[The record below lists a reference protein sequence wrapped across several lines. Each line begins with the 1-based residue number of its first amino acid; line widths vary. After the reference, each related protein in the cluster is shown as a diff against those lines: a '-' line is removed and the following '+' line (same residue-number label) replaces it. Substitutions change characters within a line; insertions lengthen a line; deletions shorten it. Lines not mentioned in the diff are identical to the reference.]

1 MANLES
7 PADREHSSAS
17 GQEATNKTTLPRR
30 LFWGVLWL
38 VLGVAAIYEVRAEI
52 GRWQTAYNLETM
64 GDEVYYDQ
72 TLKENP
78 NDFETLARRALL
90 HQKKERPQKALDD
103 WNRVL
108 KKNPN
113 DVTILAIR
121 AQLLQKL
128 GRPKE
133 AVDDWDRILEIIED
147 AGGRPN
153 AVMRNNRAY
162 SRALANIEIDKG
174 LEDVEIALQ
183 EIAEKPSYDRAT
195 YLDTRG
201 YLYFLRG
208 KDSDLK
214 HAESDLNEA
223 LEMIDTLREQRG
235 VPIPESSLA
244 VIYHH
249 RGEVYEKLGKEEQA
263 KGDFELAEQYHYEP
277 EVGTP
282 K

>member
-1 MANLES
+1 MANLDS
-7 PADREHSSAS
+7 PVDHERPSDSS
-17 GQEATNKTTLPRR
+17 QQATGKTNLPRK
-30 LFWGVLWL
+30 LFWGLFWL
-38 VLGVAAIYEVRAEI
+38 VLGVAALFELRAEI

-64 GDEVYYDQ
+64 GDEVYYNQ
-72 TLKENP
+72 TLQENP
-78 NDFETLARRALL
+78 NDLKTLARRALL
-90 HQKKERPQKALDD
+90 YQEKGRPQKALND
-103 WNRVL
+103 WDRVL
-108 KKNPN
+108 KVNPN
-113 DVTILAIR
+113 DVNILAIR

-133 AVDDWDRILEIIED
+133 AVDDWDRIVEIVEK
-147 AGGRPN
+147 AGGRPS

-183 EIAEKPSYDRAT
+183 EIAKKQSYDRAT

-208 KDSDLK
+208 KASDLK

-223 LEMIDTLREQRG
+223 LEMIDALREQQR
-235 VPIPESSLA
+235 VAIPESSLA

-249 RGEVYEKLGKEEQA
+249 RGEVYEKLGKEEQSQQ
-263 KGDFELAEQYHYEP
+263 DFELAKQYHYEP